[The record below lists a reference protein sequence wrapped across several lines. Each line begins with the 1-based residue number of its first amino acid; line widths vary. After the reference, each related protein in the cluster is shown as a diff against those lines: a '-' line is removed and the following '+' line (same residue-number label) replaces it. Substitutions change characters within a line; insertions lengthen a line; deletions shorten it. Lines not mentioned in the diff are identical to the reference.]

1 MDQDMLHASEP
12 QQHHHS
18 EGEHRHFS
26 HELRTPLNH
35 IIGYSELILEE
46 GAETDLQD
54 LTADLQTI
62 QEAGKTLLALVNEA
76 FANRNAPDSVM
87 EAAIESLRWRA
98 VPYLDQI
105 ARHTISLQD
114 AVIGH
119 DSLNADLKKINL
131 SAERFANLLNVGRHD
146 TAAVTTTLGH
156 EPHIT
161 TGQQISK
168 PTTASI
174 TGNILVVDDH
184 ETNRDMLRRMLA
196 HEGHATVAAENGQQA
211 LDMIHAHPFDLV
223 LLDVI
228 MPGMDG
234 YTVLRTLKADK
245 TLRDIPV
252 IMVSALDQI
261 DSVVQCVELGAE
273 DYLPKPCDLV
283 LLRARIGASL
293 EKKRLRDLEVQY
305 LKHVARL
312 THAAAAVQDET
323 FEPEMLSEVAARN
336 DELGQ
341 LARVFQRMAD
351 EIYLREQRL
360 KQQMHEL
367 RIVVD
372 EVKKANQI
380 AEITGTEYFQNL
392 QQKVQR
398 LRAEAGDKQT

>member
-1 MDQDMLHASEP
+1 MPHASEP

-46 GAETDLQD
+46 EAE
-54 LTADLQTI
+54 ADLHDLALDLETI
-62 QEAGKTLLALVNEA
+62 REAGKTLLALVNEA
-76 FANRNAPDSVM
+76 FANRSAPDEVVQ
-87 EAAIESLRWRA
+87 AAVESLRRRS

-105 ARHTISLQD
+105 VRHTGILQS
-114 AVIGH
+114 AAFGR
-119 DSLNADLKKINL
+119 DSVNADLKKINL
-131 SAERFANLLNVGRHD
+131 SAERFANLLKAGKNS
-146 TAAVTTTLGH
+146 AAAITTTTTH
-156 EPHIT
+156 QPPIT
-161 TGQQISK
+161 NTNQLA
-168 PTTASI
+168 TSI

-184 ETNRDMLRRMLA
+184 ETNRDMLSRMLA
-196 HEGHATVAAENGQQA
+196 REGHTTAVAENGQQA
-211 LDMIHAHPFDLV
+211 LDMLHLHPFDLV
-223 LLDVI
+223 LLDVM

-234 YTVLRTLKADK
+234 YEVLRTLKADK
-245 TLRDIPV
+245 ALRDIPV

-261 DSVVQCVELGAE
+261 DSVVQCIELGAE

-305 LKHVARL
+305 LKHVSQL
-312 THAAAAVQDET
+312 THAAAAVQDDS
-323 FEPEMLSEVAARN
+323 FEPEMLAEVAARS

-360 KQQMHEL
+360 KQQMQEL
-367 RIVVD
+367 RIVID
-372 EVKKANQI
+372 EVKKTSQI

-398 LRAEAGDKQT
+398 LRAEASDKQT